1 MTTSSLKQFTV
12 MRLSASLPDNKWIEE
27 TVGVAVEAP
36 LTIDIEGINSYTILC
51 SPSDR
56 RAMAVGFMFSEGII
70 QEMGDIAML
79 ADCLDSPEMMRVRLN
94 NPSQKKTDAPG
105 RNLLVVSSC
114 GMCGAT
120 DLQERIAALPPV
132 DNTLRISTE
141 TINRAMALLNEK
153 QDVFKKTRGTHAI
166 LICDGKGDEVSFA
179 EDIGRHN
186 ALDKAIGKIL
196 LAGKTAAGS
205 GVVLSGRVSYEM
217 VSKCSLAG
225 IEIILAVSAP
235 TSLALDVALHCGI
248 TLCAS
253 VRDGSVSI
261 FTHPERIDRS

>member
-12 MRLSASLPDNKWIEE
+12 MRLPASSSDDKWIEE
-27 TVGVAVEAP
+27 AASVAVEAP
-36 LTIDIEGINSYTILC
+36 LTIDIEGIDSYTILC
-51 SPSDR
+51 SPGDR

-70 QEMGDIAML
+70 QGIGDIAL
-79 ADCLDSPEMMRVRLN
+79 LSDCIDFPEMMRVRLS
-94 NPSQKKTDAPG
+94 NPPQKNADTPG

-114 GMCGAT
+114 GMCGST
-120 DLQERIAALPPV
+120 DMQERIAALPPV
-132 DNTLRISTE
+132 GNTLH
-141 TINRAMALLNEK
+141 INSDLINQAMALLNDK

-166 LICDGKGDEVSFA
+166 LIVDGKGEAVSFA

-196 LAGKTAAGS
+196 LTGKTAKGCGA
-205 GVVLSGRVSYEM
+205 VLSGRVSFEM

-235 TSLALDVALHCGI
+235 TSLAIEAALHCGI

-253 VRDGSVSI
+253 VRNGGATI
-261 FTHPERIDRS
+261 FTHPERIHRS